1 MLLEKINKDLIIA
14 LKSKNESTVSVL
26 RMLKA
31 AITNFK
37 IAAQKELDDTDIA
50 TVLQKEIKTRQESAE
65 VFKKG
70 NRPELAEKEEKE
82 IEILSQYLPKQAS
95 VEEIQAKAQDIIAK
109 ENFHGIENMGK
120 VMGQLMVDFKGKA
133 DGRTVSRIVKEEL
146 TK

>member
-1 MLLEKINKDLIIA
+1 MLLEKIDKDLIIA
-14 LKSKNESTVSVL
+14 LKSKDESTVSVL

-95 VEEIQAKAQDIIAK
+95 AEEIQAKAQDIIAK